1 MTNVD
6 IMKLE
11 LFWDDIPTEKE
22 AAVTYEE
29 LKQMWNRCERNVR
42 KILQDL
48 SSFDNGDNYI
58 LLRSGKNAG
67 FYKTDNLAEIKEYKQ
82 ECLNKGRSLFAPI
95 KKINRVINANAEQ
108 FSVENNMRVIREEK
122 GMTQADVCRE
132 LNKYDKA
139 IDKAMLS
146 KMENAVCMP
155 TPYQLA
161 IMSRIYDCEPYD
173 LIKGDLYY

>member
-1 MTNVD
+1 MD
-6 IMKLE
+6 RIKLE
-11 LFWDDIPTEKE
+11 LFWDDIPTEKTN
-22 AAVTYEE
+22 AVTYEE
-29 LKQMWNRCERNVR
+29 LKHMWNMNERNIR
-42 KILQDL
+42 TILHEL
-48 SSFDNGDNYI
+48 SCFDNGDNYI
-58 LLRSGKNAG
+58 LIRSGKNAG
-67 FYKTDNLAEIKEYKQ
+67 FYKTDNMQEIKAYKQ

-108 FSVENNMRVIREEK
+108 FTVENNMRVIREEK
-122 GMTQADVCRE
+122 GMTQAEVCQE
-132 LNKYDKA
+132 LSKYDKG

-161 IMSRIYDCEPYD
+161 IMSKIYDCEPYE